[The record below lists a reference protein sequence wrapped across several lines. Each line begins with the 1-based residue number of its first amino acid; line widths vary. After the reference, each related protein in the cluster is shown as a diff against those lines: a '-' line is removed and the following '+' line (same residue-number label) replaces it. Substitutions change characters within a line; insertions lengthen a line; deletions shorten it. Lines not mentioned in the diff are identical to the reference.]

1 MTFHKRFERAILSAA
16 TVTGLV
22 ALGDAAKSAEIPESH
37 AENVSDRVSK
47 VVEPSPSSTKICT
60 TIQGEGKKCT
70 SIMIAKEEQPLAP
83 HSIQI
88 NGQEYPLEGPGIKS
102 AIDALLKQSTL
113 PYPEGAIVKK

>member
-1 MTFHKRFERAILSAA
+1 MKLGEKILRAVIIASLAGS
-16 TVTGLV
+16 VG
-22 ALGDAAKSAEIPESH
+22 AAKLAEIPESH
-37 AENVSDRVSK
+37 AEDVRNRVSK